1 MIKICKILKI
11 LTTMKRQKK
20 QRRRKNYNDS
30 EHTKYDLYRGS
41 LVCFFIHS
49 YWTTPLFCIV
59 FFIKFYLFFLS
70 FVPFVFNY
78 PMAKH
83 IPLSWFMWSWSKATY
98 KNKQNMNEIHK
109 ITSSFGYIGKSHNN
123 HQNEKIRFQ
132 ACT

>member
-11 LTTMKRQKK
+11 LTIMKKQNK

-41 LVCFFIHS
+41 LVCFLFILIGQH
-49 YWTTPLFCIV
+49 PCLV
-59 FFIKFYLFFLS
+59 LFFIKFYLFFFS
-70 FVPFVFNY
+70 FVPFVFYY

-98 KNKQNMNEIHK
+98 KNKQNMNKIHR

-123 HQNEKIRFQ
+123 HQNEKIGFQ